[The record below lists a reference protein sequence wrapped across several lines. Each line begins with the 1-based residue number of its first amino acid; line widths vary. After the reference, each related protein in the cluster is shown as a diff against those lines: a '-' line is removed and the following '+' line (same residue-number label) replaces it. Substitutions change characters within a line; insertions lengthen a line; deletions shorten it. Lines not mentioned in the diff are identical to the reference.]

1 MQRIGFCFK
10 VKQEAIPE
18 YIRRHQNVWPELLQA
33 GSTSGNHNYTL
44 FMREDG
50 LVFGY
55 LEADDWEKATAEM
68 AKSEVNAR
76 WQEYMAPLFEGE
88 GRADQNMQM
97 LQEVFHLA

>member
-10 VKQEAIPE
+10 VKKEAIPE
-18 YIRRHQNVWPELLQA
+18 YVKRHQEVWPELLRESS
-33 GSTSGNHNYTL
+33 GLGTSNYTL

-50 LVFGY
+50 TVFGY
-55 LEADDWEKATAEM
+55 LEAEDWEKATAEM